1 MDSQNGQ
8 KRRLSH
14 RMQFVGRNSLA
25 KHAKPA
31 TTPGLVLASDI
42 SGPDLSNTLNISLAM
57 AANNAG
63 TSTYCD
69 QLTTEKRVRR
79 MRMSGYFRRPK
90 DSALNS
96 SMYPST
102 AETLQHYQ
110 DLNADLDEFTQ
121 NPVIKL
127 RMSS

>member
-1 MDSQNGQ
+1 M
-8 KRRLSH
+8 
-14 RMQFVGRNSLA
+14 GRNSIA
-25 KHAKPA
+25 KYARPL

-63 TSTYCD
+63 KSTYGD
-69 QLTTEKRVRR
+69 QVTTEKRVRR
-79 MRMSGYFRRPK
+79 MRMSGYFRRPR

-96 SMYPST
+96 SLYPST

-110 DLNADLDEFTQ
+110 ELNADLDEFT
-121 NPVIKL
+121 
-127 RMSS
+127 